1 MLFLRHQTKAFYRLP
16 PANRRPDGKAEQHDG
31 SLPPYLH
38 QLRAK
43 RLRASSFLRHRSFN
57 NSHFIFHD
65 LELDEDWKSNKRY
78 AMESIQPQS
87 LKSEEEEWRGRRV
100 WGHVHN
106 SYNGIWDFSQRKR
119 ENVEVKN
126 ILGTEYHPILSSFL
140 ALGLSYGGR
149 ACKIN
154 SLFSETM
161 QLLRRP
167 TNNHRQKMI
176 SLGNLDQ

>member
-1 MLFLRHQTKAFYRLP
+1 MLFLRHQAKAFYRLP

-57 NSHFIFHD
+57 HSHFIFHH

-78 AMESIQPQS
+78 AMESI

-106 SYNGIWDFSQRKR
+106 SYNGIWDFSQGKR

-126 ILGTEYHPILSSFL
+126 ILRGNITPFHLLSWH
-140 ALGLSYGGR
+140 LGYRMVGGHAKSTVFFR
-149 ACKIN
+149 KPFNFCDD
-154 SLFSETM
+154 
-161 QLLRRP
+161 QP
-167 TNNHRQKMI
+167 TTTNEKWFHWVI
-176 SLGNLDQ
+176 

>member
-1 MLFLRHQTKAFYRLP
+1 MLFLRQQTKAFYRLP

-43 RLRASSFLRHRSFN
+43 RLRASSFLRHRSLN
-57 NSHFIFHD
+57 HSHFIFHH

-126 ILGTEYHPILSSFL
+126 ILGRNITPFYLLSWHLGYRMVQSFFGNH
-140 ALGLSYGGR
+140 ATS
-149 ACKIN
+149 ATTN
-154 SLFSETM
+154 
-161 QLLRRP
+161 QQPP
-167 TNNHRQKMI
+167 TKNDFI
-176 SLGNLDQ
+176 G